1 MLTCKIPR
9 RYRISSWHCLI
20 ITFEES
26 WQKMCFIIFLWSVSI
41 CHITHSCEAIL
52 WDLQVYLQRHEV
64 AKLELCL
71 SDTVES
77 QGLSYCHTQN
87 FIKHRCVFPLY
98 FSYLSFIPSFESCE
112 WEILFPCDGSD
123 ALPWTWLWHWVR
135 FDECIWVP
143 RQQKT
148 LFPAPKRCPVASPPA
163 SSVNVSLFKLLVD
176 ICLASDSTAVLLT
189 LSWNKVWY
197 TFFRKLL
204 HFSWILHS

>member
-9 RYRISSWHCLI
+9 RYCISSRHCLI

-52 WDLQVYLQRHEV
+52 WDLQVYLQRHEL

-87 FIKHRCVFPLY
+87 FIKHRCVCLLY
-98 FSYLSFIPSFESCE
+98 FFVSFLYSIV
-112 WEILFPCDGSD
+112 WIQWVGDLFPVWRQWRI
-123 ALPWTWLWHWVR
+123 ALNMT
-135 FDECIWVP
+135 
-143 RQQKT
+143 
-148 LFPAPKRCPVASPPA
+148 
-163 SSVNVSLFKLLVD
+163 
-176 ICLASDSTAVLLT
+176 LT
-189 LSWNKVWY
+189 LGSFWWMYLGSSPAKNII
-197 TFFRKLL
+197 
-204 HFSWILHS
+204 SCP

>member
-9 RYRISSWHCLI
+9 RYCISSRHCLI

-52 WDLQVYLQRHEV
+52 WDLQVYLQRHEL

-87 FIKHRCVFPLY
+87 FIKHRCVCLLY
-98 FSYLSFIPSFESCE
+98 FSVSFLYSIVWIQWVGDFVSV
-112 WEILFPCDGSD
+112 WRQWRI
-123 ALPWTWLWHWVR
+123 ALNMT
-135 FDECIWVP
+135 
-143 RQQKT
+143 
-148 LFPAPKRCPVASPPA
+148 
-163 SSVNVSLFKLLVD
+163 
-176 ICLASDSTAVLLT
+176 LT
-189 LSWNKVWY
+189 LGSLWWMYLGSSPAKNII
-197 TFFRKLL
+197 
-204 HFSWILHS
+204 SCP

>member
-1 MLTCKIPR
+1 MR
-9 RYRISSWHCLI
+9 QF
-20 ITFEES
+20 FEIY
-26 WQKMCFIIFLWSVSI
+26 KFICRGTRLLNWSCVCQTQWSLRGWVTVTHKTSLNTDASVSYI
-41 CHITHSCEAIL
+41 
-52 WDLQVYLQRHEV
+52 
-64 AKLELCL
+64 
-71 SDTVES
+71 
-77 QGLSYCHTQN
+77 
-87 FIKHRCVFPLY
+87 
-98 FSYLSFIPSFESCE
+98 FSYLSFIPSFESSE
-112 WEILFPCDGSD
+112 WEICFPCDGSD

>member
-26 WQKMCFIIFLWSVSI
+26 RQKMCFIIFLWSVSI
-41 CHITHSCEAIL
+41 CHITHSYEAIL

-87 FIKHRCVFPLY
+87 FIKHRCVCLLY
-98 FSYLSFIPSFESCE
+98 FSVSFLYSIVWIQWVGDFVSV
-112 WEILFPCDGSD
+112 WRQWRI
-123 ALPWTWLWHWVR
+123 ALNMT
-135 FDECIWVP
+135 
-143 RQQKT
+143 
-148 LFPAPKRCPVASPPA
+148 
-163 SSVNVSLFKLLVD
+163 
-176 ICLASDSTAVLLT
+176 LT
-189 LSWNKVWY
+189 LGSLWWMYLGSSPAKNII
-197 TFFRKLL
+197 
-204 HFSWILHS
+204 SCP

>member
-26 WQKMCFIIFLWSVSI
+26 RQKMCFIIFLWSVSI
-41 CHITHSCEAIL
+41 CHITHSYEAIL

-98 FSYLSFIPSFESCE
+98 FSYLSFIPSFESSE
-112 WEILFPCDGSD
+112 WEICFRVTAVTHCPEHDFDIGFVLMNVFGFLASKKHYFLPLSD
-123 ALPWTWLWHWVR
+123 VLLPLLQH
-135 FDECIWVP
+135 
-143 RQQKT
+143 
-148 LFPAPKRCPVASPPA
+148 PA
-163 SSVNVSLFKLLVD
+163 SMSV
-176 ICLASDSTAVLLT
+176 CLNF
-189 LSWNKVWY
+189 LSIFAWHPIA
-197 TFFRKLL
+197 LQ
-204 HFSWILHS
+204 SC

>member
-9 RYRISSWHCLI
+9 RYCISSRHCLI

-87 FIKHRCVFPLY
+87 VIKHRCVCLLY
-98 FSYLSFIPSFESCE
+98 FSVSFLYSIV
-112 WEILFPCDGSD
+112 WILWVGDLFPVWRQWRI
-123 ALPWTWLWHWVR
+123 ALNMT
-135 FDECIWVP
+135 
-143 RQQKT
+143 
-148 LFPAPKRCPVASPPA
+148 
-163 SSVNVSLFKLLVD
+163 
-176 ICLASDSTAVLLT
+176 LT
-189 LSWNKVWY
+189 LGSLWLMYLGSSPAKNII
-197 TFFRKLL
+197 
-204 HFSWILHS
+204 SCP

>member
-9 RYRISSWHCLI
+9 RYCISSRHCLI

-41 CHITHSCEAIL
+41 CHITHSYEAIL

-87 FIKHRCVFPLY
+87 FIKHRCVCLLY
-98 FSYLSFIPSFESCE
+98 FSVSFLYSIV
-112 WEILFPCDGSD
+112 WILWVGDFVSVWRQWRI
-123 ALPWTWLWHWVR
+123 ALNMT
-135 FDECIWVP
+135 
-143 RQQKT
+143 
-148 LFPAPKRCPVASPPA
+148 
-163 SSVNVSLFKLLVD
+163 
-176 ICLASDSTAVLLT
+176 LT
-189 LSWNKVWY
+189 LGSFWWMYLGSSPAKNII
-197 TFFRKLL
+197 
-204 HFSWILHS
+204 SCP

>member
-87 FIKHRCVFPLY
+87 FIKHRCVCLLY
-98 FSYLSFIPSFESCE
+98 FSVSFLYSIV
-112 WEILFPCDGSD
+112 WIQWVGDLFPCDGSD

-163 SSVNVSLFKLLVD
+163 SSVNVS
-176 ICLASDSTAVLLT
+176 
-189 LSWNKVWY
+189 
-197 TFFRKLL
+197 
-204 HFSWILHS
+204 